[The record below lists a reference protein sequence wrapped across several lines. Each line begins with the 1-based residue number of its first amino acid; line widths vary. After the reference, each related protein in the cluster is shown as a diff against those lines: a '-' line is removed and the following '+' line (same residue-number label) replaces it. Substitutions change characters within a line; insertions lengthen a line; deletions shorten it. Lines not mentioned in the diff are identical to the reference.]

1 MADKGGAYGTKATDT
16 DFRKKWDKEEYA
28 EKARKKDEEER
39 ERMKEN
45 EERMKQ
51 GASSNHLPFI
61 LILTNDTSG
70 KKPLKSRKKDD
81 IPRPTELMKR
91 REGSLEL
98 DKNLNKTMV
107 VQNPGGR
114 GPGQPGFYCEACN
127 RTYKDSV
134 GYLDH
139 INSKARKSFFPSCQV
154 DLLKSWTTDLRVI
167 GQTTKIERSTLDQV
181 RTRIA
186 YLREKT
192 KDASNAKS
200 FDFDQ
205 RLAEVKAREA
215 ALRAE
220 KKAKKKAEKDRVRI
234 ELAKESAGGEE
245 EDMAEMMGFG
255 GFGSTKK

>member
-1 MADKGGAYGTKATDT
+1 
-16 DFRKKWDKEEYA
+16 
-28 EKARKKDEEER
+28 
-39 ERMKEN
+39 
-45 EERMKQ
+45 
-51 GASSNHLPFI
+51 
-61 LILTNDTSG
+61 
-70 KKPLKSRKKDD
+70 
-81 IPRPTELMKR
+81 MKR

-139 INSKARKSFFPSCQV
+139 INSKARKSLFSSYQV
-154 DLLKSWTTDLRVI
+154 DFLNSWTTDLRVI
-167 GQTTKIERSTLDQV
+167 GQTTKIERSNLDQV

-205 RLAEVKAREA
+205 RLAEVKAKEA
-215 ALRAE
+215 GLRAE
-220 KKAKKKAEKDRVRI
+220 KKAKKKAEKEKARV
-234 ELAKESAGGEE
+234 ELAKDSAGGEE
-245 EDMAEMMGFG
+245 EEMANMMGFG